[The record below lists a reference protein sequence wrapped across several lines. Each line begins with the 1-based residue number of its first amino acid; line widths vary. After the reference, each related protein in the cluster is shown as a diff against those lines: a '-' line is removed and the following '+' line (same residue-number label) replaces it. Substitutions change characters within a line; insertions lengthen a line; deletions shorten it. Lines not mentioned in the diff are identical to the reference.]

1 MDADH
6 GVILLLQQ
14 QLPELFGTQGENIID
29 RRIRTGPTLFHG
41 PIAGVKEP
49 GGIAV
54 NTGMPGADK
63 FRKPGGKPGQHVPNF
78 AAGTLGL
85 QDLHNGLG
93 RRIMALAG
101 IAGQKQYPHCLQHLS
116 ESVFSYYNR

>member
-14 QLPELFGTQGENIID
+14 QLPEFFGTQGENIID

-63 FRKPGGKPGQHVPNF
+63 FRKPGGKPGQHIPNF
-78 AAGTLGL
+78 AAGTLSL
-85 QDLHNGLG
+85 QDFHNGLG

-101 IAGQKQYPHCLQHLS
+101 IAGQKQYPHFLQHLS